1 MANGSTVALVPG
13 WMGRVTYPGP
23 VTLTDGRLLL
33 RLPEAADV
41 PAITSACQDET
52 LARFVPVPVPY
63 TEEHAGTF
71 VAERRQRWQA
81 DDGEMT
87 WAVTD
92 AGAGELLGMVG
103 LHARDASMREIG
115 FWTAPQAR
123 GRGVM
128 TAAARLV
135 IRFGFEVLP
144 LERVEWRALVGN
156 DASLRVAEKLGF
168 RLEGTARAGLL
179 HRDERVDCWVAGL
192 LPGELR

>member
-1 MANGSTVALVPG
+1 M
-13 WMGRVTYPGP
+13 TYPGP

-33 RLPEAADV
+33 RLPEDRDV
-41 PAITSACQDET
+41 PAITAACQDET

-63 TEEHAGTF
+63 TEEHARTF
-71 VAERRQRWQA
+71 VAERPARWQA
-81 DDGEMT
+81 EDGEMT
-87 WAVTD
+87 WAITD
-92 AGAGELLGMVG
+92 AGSGELLGMVG

-115 FWTAPQAR
+115 FWTAPGAR

-135 IRFGFEVLP
+135 IRFGFEVLH
-144 LERVEWRALVGN
+144 LRRVEWLALVGN

-168 RLEGTARAGLL
+168 RLEGTLRAGLL
-179 HRDERVDCWVAGL
+179 HRGERLDGWVAGL

>member
-13 WMGRVTYPGP
+13 WMGRVTFPGP

-33 RLPEAADV
+33 RLPEPRDV
-41 PAITSACQDET
+41 PAITAACQDET

-63 TEEHAGTF
+63 TEEHARTF
-71 VAERRQRWQA
+71 VAERPARWRA
-81 DDGEMT
+81 EDGEMT
-87 WAVTD
+87 WAITD
-92 AGAGELLGMVG
+92 ASSGELLGMVG

-115 FWTAPQAR
+115 FWIAPAAR

-135 IRFGFEVLP
+135 IRFGFEVLH
-144 LERVEWRALVGN
+144 LGRVEWLALVGN

-168 RLEGTARAGLL
+168 RLEGTLRAGLL
-179 HRDERVDCWVAGL
+179 HRGERRDGWVAGL
-192 LPGELR
+192 LPGELL